1 VSTRRRGPGGEAAA
15 GDETAGEG
23 LIVDTVLTKKCRN
36 PLSLPASCGR
46 RALLGPRGPV

>member
-1 VSTRRRGPGGEAAA
+1 MAEAGVQGSLASACDQAA
-15 GDETAGEG
+15 DLG

-36 PLSLPASCGR
+36 PLSLRASSGR